1 MIDSQISDAL
11 NKSMLKQDYERS
23 YIDKLLA
30 KEDIASVR
38 NILKKTVLNREDMLE
53 VNDYIVSMESKLL
66 NLSERERYVLNKYY
80 VWINYM
86 MGIFEVLFDYG
97 DNLAKIKTPELDK
110 NVKYKQIIEQLDM
123 AKKNTSNMLKM
134 MFNVYLLIARTSLSA
149 KGKTIGDFSS
159 NKFDINYG
167 GSPFNQPTQDNNNKI
182 YGGGSK

>member
-1 MIDSQISDAL
+1 MIESQISDAL
-11 NKSMLKQDYERS
+11 NRSMLKQDYERS

-38 NILKKTVLNREDMLE
+38 NILKKETLNREDMLE

-66 NLSERERYVLNKYY
+66 NLGERERYVLNKYY
-80 VWINYM
+80 VWINYI
-86 MGIFEVLFDYG
+86 MGIFEVLFDY
-97 DNLAKIKTPELDK
+97 DDKLKKNEENKLDS
-110 NVKYKQIIEQLDM
+110 NYNRIIEHLEM
-123 AKKNTSNMLKM
+123 SKKNTSNMLKM

-159 NKFDINYG
+159 NKFDINY
-167 GSPFNQPTQDNNNKI
+167 SNPVNQPIQDNNHKI